1 MQSVIPQAAKS
12 SSRIVAFQ
20 VKETRS
26 RARNLAAASPK
37 LTSKQSEAQPDDEQ
51 LLQANPP
58 VLSARLMQ
66 ALRDDADPIE
76 SLSDIRGLLVG
87 PITRVHEARIEELLS
102 IMEEADRGYQHMF
115 REMHSRSDAL
125 VETTEV
131 IKLDAA
137 KTNEAIANA
146 STQQDLNL
154 LQASREMGH
163 ALKEMAQKFESNF
176 QKLFSDLSHRIENLA
191 TKTVDDHQAFMHTIT
206 KRIDD
211 HESATFANDEHIL
224 AKLENQLATSEAN
237 LKAQRSN
244 DLNALSEGL
253 ANLSDVVTKLRMG

>member
-12 SSRIVAFQ
+12 SSRIVSFQ
-20 VKETRS
+20 VKETKS
-26 RARNLAAASPK
+26 RARNLATAAPK
-37 LTSKQSEAQPDDEQ
+37 LDLQSSEAFANDEQ
-51 LLQANPP
+51 ILPANPP
-58 VLSARLMQ
+58 ALSARLMQ

-115 REMHSRSDAL
+115 REIHSRSDAL

-137 KTNEAIANA
+137 KTNEAIVNA

-163 ALKEMAQKFESNF
+163 ALKEMTQKFESNF
-176 QKLFSDLSHRIENLA
+176 QKLSSEFSHRIDTLA
-191 TKTVDDHQAFMHTIT
+191 SKTADDHQAFMNSIT

-224 AKLENQLATSEAN
+224 VKLENQIATSEAN
-237 LKAQRSN
+237 MKTQRSH
-244 DLNALSEGL
+244 DLNSLAEGL
-253 ANLSDVVTKLRMG
+253 TNLSDVVTKLRMG